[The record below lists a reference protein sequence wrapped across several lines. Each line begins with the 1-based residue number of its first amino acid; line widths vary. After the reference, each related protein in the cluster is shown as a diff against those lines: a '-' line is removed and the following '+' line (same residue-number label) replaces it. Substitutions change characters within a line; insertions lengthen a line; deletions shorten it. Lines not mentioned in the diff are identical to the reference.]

1 MTSELAIEFARKIR
15 AREQAV
21 GYWAVLDAPVA
32 TERIGRLG
40 YDYVALD
47 AQHGLLGYSGVL
59 NGLMAIDA
67 GHTAVGMVRVEANN
81 LTAIGKALDAGAVG
95 VIVPLV
101 NTAADAAAAVAAAKY
116 PPMGGRSYGPMRSA
130 LRIGPVPADANAA
143 TLVFAMIET
152 PDGLANVKEICAT
165 PGLDG
170 IYVGPRTWPSPSAAP
185 SRATPRSRPSSTRRW
200 RPSPTRP
207 PRQGSPPASTP
218 PAGEIAA
225 QRLRQGYT
233 FTTVASDLTHL
244 ELAAKAHLAAGQG
257 RRADA
262 CRPPTPATAP
272 SRPTAP

>member
-1 MTSELAIEFARKIR
+1 MTSELALEFARKIR

-47 AQHGLLGYSGVL
+47 AQHGLLGYSGIL

-67 GHTAVGMVRVEANN
+67 GHTAVGMVRVEDNN

-101 NTAADAAAAVAAAKY
+101 DTAEDAAAAVAAAKY

-152 PDGLANVKEICAT
+152 PDGLKNVKEICAT

-170 IYVGPRTWPSPSAAP
+170 IYVGPSDLAIAVGGAFPGDPAIEAEFNAALEAIAEAAASAGVA
-185 SRATPRSRPSSTRRW
+185 AGIHT
-200 RPSPTRP
+200 
-207 PRQGSPPASTP
+207 
-218 PAGEIAA
+218 PAGEVAA
-225 QRLRQGYT
+225 LRLRQGYT
-233 FTTVASDLTHL
+233 FTTIASDLTHL
-244 ELAAKAHLAAGQG
+244 EQIAKAHLAA
-257 RRADA
+257 
-262 CRPPTPATAP
+262 AT
-272 SRPTAP
+272 SKD